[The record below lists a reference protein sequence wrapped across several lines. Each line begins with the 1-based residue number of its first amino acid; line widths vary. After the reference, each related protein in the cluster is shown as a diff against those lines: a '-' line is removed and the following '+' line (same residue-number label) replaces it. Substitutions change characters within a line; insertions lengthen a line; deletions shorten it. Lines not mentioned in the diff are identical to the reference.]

1 MPITGNNVPIVKA
14 KKHKLTEALQTTII
28 IKWYASITVFFVL
41 FFFFVAGLLAER
53 FARLGVWHYHLE
65 PTENSA
71 EGGIDSAGLSFNI
84 NKHNAFFLMI

>member
-1 MPITGNNVPIVKA
+1 MFS
-14 KKHKLTEALQTTII
+14 LC
-28 IKWYASITVFFVL
+28 